1 MSKRTTA
8 MSKQY
13 PVTMKSK
20 VGLPPPG
27 RFVKANEF
35 SRRSWRRIQ
44 HIANE
49 FWVRWHREFLWSLQT
64 RRKWNKKCRNF
75 QQGDIALLTTEAN
88 RNQWLMAKVIEVN
101 VDDLGFVRS
110 VRLLLA
116 SSCDSAGERVLE
128 WPIHKIVLIKEVEV
142 WFPDEEIWCQDGL
155 TTWGEPVVI
164 VSKEERHC
172 FDPVRERLVFANCFL
187 ILS

>member
-1 MSKRTTA
+1 

-35 SRRSWRRIQ
+35 SRRSWGRIQ

-75 QQGDIALLTTEAN
+75 QQGDIVLLKTEAN

-101 VDDLGFVRS
+101 ADDLGFVRS

-128 WPIHKIVLIKEVEV
+128 
-142 WFPDEEIWCQDGL
+142 
-155 TTWGEPVVI
+155 
-164 VSKEERHC
+164 
-172 FDPVRERLVFANCFL
+172 
-187 ILS
+187 

>member
-1 MSKRTTA
+1 

-75 QQGDIALLTTEAN
+75 QQGDIVLLKTEAS

-116 SSCDSAGERVLE
+116 SSCDSAGEKVLE
-128 WPIHKIVLIKEVEV
+128 
-142 WFPDEEIWCQDGL
+142 
-155 TTWGEPVVI
+155 
-164 VSKEERHC
+164 
-172 FDPVRERLVFANCFL
+172 
-187 ILS
+187 